1 MFCLNLTQDHVSVF
15 KKKKKKKS
23 DHFFAEIIKAQS
35 HEAADSEVRI
45 PQNES
50 PSD

>member
-15 KKKKKKKS
+15 KKKKKS
-23 DHFFAEIIKAQS
+23 DNFFAEIIKAQS